1 MGYYSNL
8 RNDLISLIY
17 KKDVKTIL
25 ELGGGE
31 FDTLNFLMNKFS
43 ALGVGIDK
51 RKPKNIKTFEFYQ
64 VDLDNPS
71 IFEAVGDRK
80 FDLII
85 AGDVLEHTSNPEI
98 ICTKL
103 IDLLEDDGI
112 FILSV
117 PNIRNIKAFFWI
129 FILGTFPRNEK
140 GLFDKTHR
148 SWFTYSDLKKMLQRC
163 GYQIIK
169 YKPLGRLELLFFG
182 RRTIFS
188 EFLALQHA
196 FVLKKKLQKNPI

>member
-1 MGYYSNL
+1 MVYFSNL

-31 FDTLNFLMNKFS
+31 FDTLNFLINKFNAS
-43 ALGVGIDK
+43 GVGIDQ
-51 RKPKNIKTFEFYQ
+51 RKPKNTKTFEFYQ
-64 VDLDNPS
+64 GDLDNPS
-71 IFEAVGDRK
+71 IFEALGDRK

-103 IDLLEDDGI
+103 MDLLDDDGI

-129 FILGTFPRNEK
+129 FIMGTFPRNEK
-140 GLFDKTHR
+140 GLFDKTNR
-148 SWFTYSDLKKMLQRC
+148 SWFTYSDLKGMLLRC
-163 GYQIIK
+163 GYLIMK
-169 YKPLGRLELLFFG
+169 YKPLGRLEPLFFG

-188 EFLALQHA
+188 EFLPLQHA
-196 FVLKKKLQKNPI
+196 FIVRKNR